1 MDEANE
7 NSEGPADNEA
17 ETGEVHPDS
26 IAADLI
32 HEAATREPKP
42 WRMTLVALA
51 FEGGLGGLALAVG
64 WLLNHGAAVGMQFT
78 AESAPQQLVAIVWGL
93 AATLPLLVALLLLDR
108 FPIGPIQSVKDVARE
123 LIERMFRG
131 ASVVHLA
138 VISLAAGCGEELL
151 FRGLAQAGLARLIG
165 GEGGPWAALAIA
177 SVLFGVCH
185 WLNTTYAILAMLA
198 GLYFGFLLILTGNL
212 WTPIMAHAAYDFIAL
227 LYLVRPNHLVRSSI

>member
-1 MDEANE
+1 MDEAQGNGE
-7 NSEGPADNEA
+7 APADNETA
-17 ETGEVHPDS
+17 DS
-26 IAADLI
+26 NVAADGGADDILR
-32 HEAATREPKP
+32 EAATREPKP

-51 FEGGLGGLALAVG
+51 FEGGLGALASAVG
-64 WLLNHGAAVGMQFT
+64 WLLNHRAAVGMQFT
-78 AESAPQQLVAIVWGL
+78 AESAPRQLVAIVWGL

-131 ASVVHLA
+131 ASVLHLA

-165 GEGGPWAALAIA
+165 GEAGPWAALAIA

-198 GLYFGFLLILTGNL
+198 GLYFGYLLVLTGNL